1 MIDRTVEE
9 IYNTHGFYLFKRCRA
24 LLGSDEEAHD
34 AMHEVFVKLMVSR
47 PKLDHDRP
55 VLAWLNRVATN
66 YCFNRL
72 RAQRYRR
79 HLPLDSVRHI
89 ADESAASFVEM
100 LAAQRDLVCWL
111 LLSVDERTRHV
122 VVAYFFDEHGVDR
135 IASDFRISV
144 PTVRRVLRRFLER
157 ARVRVRATTPAQAI
171 EAGGGQS

>member
-9 IYNTHGFYLFKRCRA
+9 IYNTHGFYLFKRCQT
-24 LLGSDEEAHD
+24 LLGSEEEAYD

-66 YCFNRL
+66 HCFNRL

-79 HLPLDSVRHI
+79 HLSLDNVRHI
-89 ADESAASFVEM
+89 ADVSAESFVET

-111 LLSVDERTRHV
+111 LLPADERTRHV

-135 IASDFRISV
+135 IASDLQISV
-144 PTVRRVLRRFLER
+144 PTVRRQLRRFLER
-157 ARVRVRATTPAQAI
+157 ARVRVRATTAAPAI
-171 EAGGGQS
+171 EAGGGKS